1 MSSDQSPPSLTKPPA
16 STTSPFEQQSVLTR
30 SNCND
35 STDQSPAI
43 DMPLESAWTWTGP
56 IAITR
61 KRKQRDVGTDADVHH
76 SMAMTTT
83 TLSSDARFVKYC
95 RLDHDYIQQLM
106 TGSIQ
111 PSNISEQHLTMVAR
125 VGKIIMRTYTN
136 LVWAC
141 VSYHT
146 KIKVELILLFFLKTR
161 SSNARIRH
169 LIKRHAYPQD
179 FDFRVIRGHYID
191 HRHDTSATCLN
202 EGQNESSDKVEIVN
216 TTSTLPGGACD
227 SDVDLEKLTTS
238 MSLLMVPRVMRVG
251 RKAPATHPAKLT

>member
-1 MSSDQSPPSLTKPPA
+1 MYIQCTLSPPCSAAPPFSTIATYEEHYEISHMNSCATCHRILPTAHLLHLHIQELHDSFFKVMA
-16 STTSPFEQQSVLTR
+16 SR
-30 SNCND
+30 CD
-35 STDQSPAI
+35 SY
-43 DMPLESAWTWTGP
+43 EC
-56 IAITR
+56 
-61 KRKQRDVGTDADVHH
+61 
-76 SMAMTTT
+76 
-83 TLSSDARFVKYC
+83 FVDDC
-95 RLDHDYIQQLM
+95 A
-106 TGSIQ
+106 
-111 PSNISEQHLTMVAR
+111 V
-125 VGKIIMRTYTN
+125 
-136 LVWAC
+136 
-141 VSYHT
+141 
-146 KIKVELILLFFLKTR
+146 KTR

-251 RKAPATHPAKLT
+251 RKAPATQPAKLT